1 VNHLAAS
8 YSCLFVRKFSEFI
21 FGSRNS
27 DYFERRCYMFPNKR
41 KDVLYCKINH
51 GENSDYPYNDVT
63 ENEGESDFKKSIFTQ
78 DKVEFILEKECIFLI
93 GNMSFNIR
101 FQEGTLA
108 TIATIHGGPKV
119 LILPRKIYTI
129 LNAFNMAKLS

>member
-1 VNHLAAS
+1 M
-8 YSCLFVRKFSEFI
+8 I
-21 FGSRNS
+21 
-27 DYFERRCYMFPNKR
+27 PNKR
-41 KDVLYCKINH
+41 KDIPYCKINP

-78 DKVEFILEKECIFLI
+78 DEVEFILEKECISLI
-93 GNMSFNIR
+93 RNMSFNIR

-108 TIATIHGGPKV
+108 SIAIIHGAPKV
-119 LILPRKIYTI
+119 MILLGQRKIFTI